1 MRIET
6 PGLLT
11 RNTLD
16 KGELKKQLDWQ
27 ILPIRYNDCRSTD
40 TLIEENEKLLKE
52 RSPVTGQML
61 GYGMIKPVISIT
73 NIRRQKRNED

>member
-1 MRIET
+1 MLFRMGEIIILLIKYFNYFEQTLRIES

-40 TLIEENEKLLKE
+40 TL
-52 RSPVTGQML
+52 
-61 GYGMIKPVISIT
+61 Y
-73 NIRRQKRNED
+73 RRE